1 MPTGFTRSPKFVKGA
16 LIRLSEG
23 FIGPVPNVILFQYNP
38 ESISRELKS
47 FTGIKES
54 PKGKGQ
60 WGEVTT
66 SEPFDPEESF
76 KITLELDATDD
87 YEKPHLNP
95 DAIIFGVADRIAAL
109 ETLLYPTGEDDIGSK
124 ISSALGTG
132 SPVPK
137 GRVPIVLFAWGPGK
151 IVPVRITSFSV
162 KEDAYSTTL
171 YPVRATVEV
180 GLQVLTEQAI
190 SSLGKHGDLTEA
202 EALAL
207 TAYKVTRTQKEVLA
221 RKNMLNNVPLTEL
234 LPF

>member
-1 MPTGFTRSPKFVKGA
+1 MPSGFTRSPKFVKGA

-38 ESISRELKS
+38 ETISRKMES
-47 FTGIKES
+47 FTGIKKS
-54 PKGKGQ
+54 TKGKGE

-76 KITLELDATDD
+76 NLTLELDATDD
-87 YEKPHLNP
+87 LEKPHLKP
-95 DAIIFGVADRIAAL
+95 DAVIFGVADRIAAL
-109 ETLLYPTGEDDIGSK
+109 EMLLYPTRDDELGDEK
-124 ISSALGTG
+124 SSVPKKG

-137 GRVPIVLFAWGPGK
+137 GRVPIILFVWGPGK

-162 KEDAYSTTL
+162 KEEAYSTTL

-180 GLQVLTEQAI
+180 GLQVLTKKAI
-190 SSLGKHGDLTEA
+190 DNLGDLTEA
-202 EALAL
+202 EKLAL
-207 TAYKVTRTQKEVLA
+207 TAYKRTRAQKEILA
-221 RKNMLNNVPLTEL
+221 RKNMLNNIPLSEL